1 MQKFSVGKAR
11 VVCHGGKIVPGFGSS
26 NAYSGSAMSHGRIP
40 FLASAFALSAGVVW
54 SFGAVTA
61 RKADQ
66 ADAFQYLIWRSIGII
81 IVIEVLAR
89 IKRRPPVTPVAFR
102 SGRLMMMANV
112 MLLLASIAFVYAL
125 KTTSA
130 ANAAFLASM
139 TPLIAVVGS
148 RIFLGERMSRITIAA
163 IGIGLIGLTITV
175 WGDLDAGN
183 MAGNISAV
191 MSSVGFAGYTVCL
204 RTEPD
209 RDWSPVMPGYAVMM
223 IVICSIVTLAN
234 GHTLAPPAADIG
246 YALLHGGLFIVVG
259 TLLYNVAARQVPA
272 VAMVV
277 FAQTEMIFVP
287 VWAVLFL
294 SENPKG
300 TTLIGGGIIFA
311 AVIGKA
317 IVDATAKHPHPVL
330 APDPALTP

>member
-1 MQKFSVGKAR
+1 
-11 VVCHGGKIVPGFGSS
+11 
-26 NAYSGSAMSHGRIP
+26 MSTHRIP

-81 IVIEVLAR
+81 IVIEIIAR
-89 IKRRPPVTPVAFR
+89 LKRRPAVTPVSFR
-102 SGRLMMMANV
+102 SGRMMMLANL

-125 KTTSA
+125 KTTTA

-148 RIFLGERMSRITIAA
+148 RIFLGERMSRVTVVALGFA
-163 IGIGLIGLTITV
+163 LIGLVITV
-175 WGDLDAGN
+175 WGDLEAGN
-183 MAGNISAV
+183 MTGNISAV

-204 RTEPD
+204 RTNPH
-209 RDWSPVMPGYAVMM
+209 RDWSPVMPGYAVLM
-223 IVICSIVTLAN
+223 ICICTVVTLGGGN
-234 GHTLAPPAADIG
+234 TLAPPAADIG
-246 YALLHGGLFIVVG
+246 YALVHGGVFIVVG
-259 TLLYNVAARQVPA
+259 TSLYNVAARQVPA

-287 VWAVLFL
+287 MWAALFL
-294 SENPKG
+294 SETPKT

-317 IVDATAKHPHPVL
+317 IVDSTASHAHEPHAVTT
-330 APDPALTP
+330 AS

>member
-1 MQKFSVGKAR
+1 
-11 VVCHGGKIVPGFGSS
+11 
-26 NAYSGSAMSHGRIP
+26 MSTHRIP

-66 ADAFQYLIWRSIGII
+66 TDAFQYLIWRSIGII
-81 IVIEVLAR
+81 IVIEVIAR
-89 IKRRPPVTPVAFR
+89 LKRRPPVTPVAFR
-102 SGRLMMMANV
+102 SGRMMMLANL

-125 KTTSA
+125 KTTTA

-148 RIFLGERMSRITIAA
+148 RIFLGERMSRITIVALGFA
-163 IGIGLIGLTITV
+163 LAGLVITV
-175 WGDLDAGN
+175 WGDLEAGN
-183 MAGNISAV
+183 MTGNISAV

-204 RTEPD
+204 RTDPH

-223 IVICSIVTLAN
+223 IGICTVVTLGG
-234 GHTLAPPAADIG
+234 GHTLVPPAADIG
-246 YALLHGGLFIVVG
+246 FALVHGGLFIVVG

-277 FAQTEMIFVP
+277 FAQTETIFVP

-294 SENPKG
+294 SETPRA
-300 TTLIGGGIIFA
+300 TTLIGGGVIFA

-317 IVDATAKHPHPVL
+317 IVDSTAAHAHEPRAVAA
-330 APDPALTP
+330 APG